1 MDEFTSTDM
10 NHCINSTPSRDLS
23 DDLTESAYFIYH
35 RNVTKIQQEEHK
47 KLYETAQLICEE
59 ANKLLNKNPHKKKEI
74 TEHAQWTL
82 DEEKKLSK
90 QRIENVITLERKKLD
105 LLLSQVKSYID
116 SRVRDTNQH
125 STFV

>member
-10 NHCINSTPSRDLS
+10 NHCINSTPSRSLS
-23 DDLTESAYFIYH
+23 DDLKESAYGIYH
-35 RNVTKIQQEEHK
+35 RSVTKIQQQEHK

-59 ANKLLNKNPHKKKEI
+59 ANKMLSKNPHKKKEL
-74 TEHAQWTL
+74 TERAQWTL

-105 LLLSQVKSYID
+105 LLLSQISLWMKEN
-116 SRVRDTNQH
+116 T
-125 STFV
+125 